1 MEDSMSLCR
10 VCLFSLF
17 LAMTSLA
24 HAQPSAEWRASSP
37 AEQVLDAAA
46 FKGLDTTIA
55 AELGDVQSVVVVL
68 RGRTVFEYYRDGN
81 PTALRDVH
89 SVAKSALSAL
99 VGIAA
104 GQGLI
109 GSLDQPVL
117 ALMPE
122 WRALNSD
129 PRTASITVRHL
140 LTMTAGFGVN
150 DPTGTASAGR
160 PVDTWARPL
169 HSEPGTAF
177 AYDNALIPMLTSVLE
192 RATGMPL
199 ADYARQ
205 QLVTPLMF
213 AEPSYS
219 RGLALRTLD
228 MAKLGQLFLQGGTWG
243 GQQVV
248 PQAYV
253 AAATQSQ
260 NAGGPPVSL
269 PYGYMW
275 WVVPSRALRHTFMA
289 SGFGGQ
295 FIWVYPPLDLV
306 MAITSTASPDSA
318 NRAQAL
324 KLIRGRLFA
333 AAQKRLAN
341 EPGAPARAP

>member
-1 MEDSMSLCR
+1 MSLCR

-17 LAMTSLA
+17 LGMTSLA
-24 HAQPSAEWRASSP
+24 HAQSGNEWRSSSP

-46 FKGLDTTIA
+46 FKGLDATIA

-68 RGRTVFEYYRDGN
+68 RGRTVFEYHRDGN
-81 PTALRDVH
+81 PAALRDVH

-122 WRALNSD
+122 WKALNND
-129 PRTASITVRHL
+129 PRAASITVRHL
-140 LTMTAGFGVN
+140 LTMTAGFEVN
-150 DPTGTASAGR
+150 DPAGTASAGR
-160 PVDTWARPL
+160 PADTWARRL
-169 HSEPGTAF
+169 RSEPGATF
-177 AYDNALIPMLTSVLE
+177 AYDNALIPMLTAVLE
-192 RATGMPL
+192 RVTGMPL
-199 ADYARQ
+199 TDYARQ

-213 AEPSYS
+213 AEPSYN

-228 MAKLGQLFLQGGTWG
+228 MAKLGQLFLQGGMWG
-243 GQQVV
+243 GRQIV
-248 PQAYV
+248 PQAFV
-253 AAATQSQ
+253 TAATQPQ

-275 WVVPSRALRHTFMA
+275 WVVPSKASRHTFMA
-289 SGFGGQ
+289 AGFGGQ
-295 FIWVYPPLDLV
+295 FVWVYPPLDLV
-306 MAITSTASPDSA
+306 VAATSTASPDSA

-324 KLIRGRLFA
+324 QLIRGRWFA
-333 AAQKRLAN
+333 AAQQRLAS